1 MSTVHAHLSY
11 MLPVIVIV
19 VVVVVVVAMRVS
31 LFHPSSVASTHH
43 KPPTRSFL
51 SKTYDLTPPT
61 LSDAT
66 SLFRLLRAV
75 ELPFVIVSIA
85 TRPNDSYVSRCGSLA
100 SRS

>member
-1 MSTVHAHLSY
+1 
-11 MLPVIVIV
+11 
-19 VVVVVVVAMRVS
+19 MRVS
-31 LFHPSSVASTHH
+31 LFCRSLVALTHH

-51 SKTYDLTPPT
+51 SKAYDLAPPN

-66 SLFRLLRAV
+66 SLLRLLRAV
-75 ELPFVIVSIA
+75 ELLFVIVSIA